1 MRGDSDK
8 KIHSCADVL
17 TKEAEEEG
25 LSSSTAA
32 QTAVLFSFGGE
43 VGLAK
48 PGVPPFPPLRPTPVF
63 DPINMQDF
71 IFLPSSPSFSS
82 SLLGPCDFQKWPGLK
97 KEEVVAQALE
107 GRFIW

>member
-32 QTAVLFSFGGE
+32 QTAVLFSLGGE
-43 VGLAK
+43 VGLAGH
-48 PGVPPFPPLRPTPVF
+48 GVPPFPPLRPTPVF

-71 IFLPSSPSFSS
+71 IFLPLPLFLLPSLVRVTSKS
-82 SLLGPCDFQKWPGLK
+82 GL
-97 KEEVVAQALE
+97 A
-107 GRFIW
+107 